1 VAGQAGER
9 RATIWD
15 LPIRLFHWALVIL
28 IAAAWATQ
36 EQLDDSERHAVVG
49 YLILTLLM
57 FRLLWGAVGSET
69 ARFSS
74 FVRGPAKVWAYLR
87 GSGGASVTL
96 GHNPLGGYSV
106 AALLTLIGVQAGT
119 GLFLYDDEMFWGPL
133 NGWVSEDTS
142 EWLAD
147 VHELN
152 FKLLL
157 GLITLHVATIAFY
170 AVARR
175 RNLLFPMLTGR
186 AALPEGAAAP
196 RIASSALALLLL
208 GIAAGAVWALV
219 TYA

>member
-1 VAGQAGER
+1 
-9 RATIWD
+9 
-15 LPIRLFHWALVIL
+15 
-28 IAAAWATQ
+28 
-36 EQLDDSERHAVVG
+36 
-49 YLILTLLM
+49 
-57 FRLLWGAVGSET
+57 
-69 ARFSS
+69 
-74 FVRGPAKVWAYLR
+74 
-87 GSGGASVTL
+87 
-96 GHNPLGGYSV
+96 V